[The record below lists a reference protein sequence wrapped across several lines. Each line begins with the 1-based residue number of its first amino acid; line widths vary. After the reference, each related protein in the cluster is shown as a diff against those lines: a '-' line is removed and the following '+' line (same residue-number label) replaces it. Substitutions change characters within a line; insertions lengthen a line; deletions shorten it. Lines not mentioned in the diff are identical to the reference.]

1 MKMHGLL
8 FNITWHAYDPRP
20 SGVHRIAHWLR
31 MHNWDIEVIDWANH
45 WPHQQLQELVRS
57 RITSD
62 TKFIGFGQ
70 LFQIWNNDTEVF
82 VQWFK
87 QQYPD
92 IVVISGAGVYPQHKS
107 AGIDY
112 YIQGFGEHAIIAL
125 LRWLFS
131 NGTRP
136 KFDLIKVNNAP
147 IIKAND
153 TYPAFPMAELSIIY
167 EDRDFIQSDEW
178 LNIESARGCKFK
190 CNFCNFPVLG
200 VKGDYS
206 RNADDFEIQIL
217 DAYDRFGV
225 TNYAITDE
233 TFNDS
238 TEKITKFADVVERLN
253 LDLFFSA
260 FIRADLMI
268 SRSRDREELSRMRVL
283 GHYYGIES
291 FNTAS
296 SRAVGKGMAGERVKR
311 GLIECRDYFN
321 QHHPNL
327 YRGTISLILGLPHET
342 IETLEQS
349 KQWLIDNWKDQQF
362 LGYVLDIHTGDTT
375 HHSDLSLH
383 YQKHG
388 YTQIPES
395 NINGRDLTTS
405 TLFGDGIYWQNQ
417 HMDIFQ
423 ADTILQEWIQMKH
436 NMGFR
441 AHNFALARRLKGC
454 PTLAQRLAMSEPQL
468 LEQLDYDLTDYI
480 DSKLN
485 YHG

>member
-1 MKMHGLL
+1 MHALL
-8 FNITWHAYDPRP
+8 FNLNRHAYESRP
-20 SGVHRIAHWLR
+20 PGVHRIAYWLR

-70 LFQIWNNDTEVF
+70 LFQIWDNDMEVF
-82 VQWFK
+82 VQWVK

-92 IVVISGAGVYPQHKS
+92 IVVISGAGVYPHHKS

-112 YIQGFGEHAIIAL
+112 YIQGFGENAILAL
-125 LRWLFS
+125 LQWLFS

-136 KFDLIKVNNAP
+136 KFDLMKVNNAL

-153 TYPAFPMAELSIIY
+153 TYPAFPMASLSIIY
-167 EDRDFIQSDEW
+167 EDRDFVKSDEW
-178 LNIESARGCKFK
+178 LGIETARGCKFK
-190 CNFCNFPVLG
+190 CSFCNFPVLG

-206 RNADDFEIQIL
+206 RDADDFEMQIR

-225 TNYAITDE
+225 TNYLIADE
-233 TFNDS
+233 TFNDR
-238 TEKITKFADVVERLN
+238 TGKITKFADVVERLD

-260 FIRADLMI
+260 FLRADLMV
-268 SRSRDREELSRMRVL
+268 SRLQDREELSRMRVL
-283 GHYYGIES
+283 GHFYGIES
-291 FNTAS
+291 LNTAS
-296 SRAVGKGMAGERVKR
+296 GRAIGKGMASEKVKR
-311 GLIECRDYFN
+311 GLIECREYFN
-321 QHHPNL
+321 QYHPGL

-349 KQWLIDNWKDQQF
+349 KQWLIDNWKDQNF
-362 LGYVLDIHTGDTT
+362 WGFVLDIQTGDIT
-375 HHSDLSLH
+375 HHSDLSLQ
-383 YQKHG
+383 YKKHG

-395 NINGRDLTTS
+395 DINGRDLIS
-405 TLFGDGIYWQNQ
+405 DTLIGDRMYWQNQ

-423 ADTILQEWIQMKH
+423 ANTILNEWIQTKR
-436 NMGFR
+436 NVGGR
-441 AHNFALARRLKGC
+441 AHVFALARRLKGC
-454 PTLAQRLAMSEPQL
+454 PTLVQRLAMSEQQL
-468 LEQLDYDLTDYI
+468 QERLDYDITDYI

-485 YHG
+485 YHS